1 MTPDYRAGFEAC
13 LELLLKHDEIGSMFC
28 QGTAR
33 DIAEEIRIE
42 GGLCTDT
49 EFMELRGPK
58 MDSVLQ
64 IMDDKFPRKFVH
76 GIDGAM
82 IVTDIAPG
90 GESKTESFANWVNR
104 HTLTK
109 G

>member
-28 QGTAR
+28 QGTAH

-42 GGLCTDT
+42 GGLCTAT
-49 EFMELRGPK
+49 EFMELKERK
-58 MDSVLQ
+58 MDELVQ
-64 IMDDKFPRKFVH
+64 MMDK
-76 GIDGAM
+76 
-82 IVTDIAPG
+82 
-90 GESKTESFANWVNR
+90 ESKLYPPPENFGNWCAR